1 MSKIKNA
8 KGRKDGNSGYTR
20 VVGNAALGQLLSR
33 VQATVI
39 SNGAE
44 LERMI
49 AERSTLIKDIDDFI
63 ERATIGDIPSG
74 VYLCLKKVFK
84 LSNKYAKGVK
94 GIEPDMLV
102 FIVESH
108 RNCKVIE
115 LKDGDM
121 FDTKKVIGEKQH
133 LEDFSTIFGAKIPF
147 VTDYYI
153 CSFNQ
158 EDKNAIYTGFKGCFE
173 LERIL
178 TGRELCDI
186 LQISYDEIKSIRAM
200 ETAENFQFLIAEI
213 CKIPEV
219 IEEIKKHLQ

>member
-1 MSKIKNA
+1 MSKIKDA
-8 KGRKDGNSGYTR
+8 RGRKDGNSGYTR
-20 VVGNAALGQLLSR
+20 VVGNAELGQLLSR

-39 SNGAE
+39 SNGSE

-49 AERSTLIKDIDDFI
+49 AARSTLIEDIDVFI
-63 ERATIGDIPSG
+63 EQATTETIASG
-74 VYLCLKKVFK
+74 VYLCLKKIFK
-84 LSNKYAKGVK
+84 LSKRYAKGVK
-94 GIEPDMLV
+94 GLEPDMLIFV
-102 FIVESH
+102 IENY

-158 EDKNAIYTGFKGCFE
+158 EDKNIIYTGFKGCFE
-173 LERIL
+173 IEHIL
-178 TGRELCDI
+178 TGRELCEI
-186 LQISYDEIKSIRAM
+186 LKIDYDEIRHLRAM
-200 ETAENFQFLIAEI
+200 DEAENFRYLISEM

-219 IEEIKKHLQ
+219 AREIKKYIE